1 MNTIIMLFLISL
13 LVLVHEAG
21 HFAAARMFGVRVSK
35 FGFGLPI
42 GPTLFKTKWGDTEIL
57 VHAFLLGGYVSFP
70 DDEEVKDK
78 EDLKDGS
85 SAGKKTQKTQEDETK
100 KESAEEILPPD
111 SPERFKNKAPWQK
124 AVIVSAGVFMNVVF
138 AIFLTMLAAAWY
150 HKLPTG
156 TSDVL
161 IKEIISKDNSS
172 NIVESNA
179 KAGDK
184 IKAVNGIKVTSAY
197 KFIFVVQKSKYFDGM
212 VSNEIVTQKL
222 NELKRLNPNIDFEN
236 IIKKDTKLNLPK
248 LTPENPLN
256 ITENVAMG
264 YEKYETSEVPLTND
278 EIELRNEIENKN
290 VYTLKEDIE
299 PEALAKA
306 LSDTFK
312 PLTIVL
318 ERDGKEIVLN
328 NIHTDKSGV
337 LGVKLE
343 TKEIFSEI
351 KNAKDVVVKSL
362 EYLWVNTKLMGF
374 GLWQLV
380 TGKIPMSEMHGI
392 VVITKVGSDII
403 ETYGML
409 NGLLLTAIIS
419 IDLAI
424 INLLPIPALDGG
436 HLMFLALEKILGREI
451 DEKITEN
458 IGRFFF
464 LLLIILM
471 IYVIFNDIFALATH
485 KF

>member
-1 MNTIIMLFLISL
+1 M
-13 LVLVHEAG
+13 HEIG
-21 HFAAARMFGVRVSK
+21 HFAAARLFGVRVSK

-57 VHAFLLGGYVSFP
+57 IHAFLLGGYVSFP
-70 DDEEVKDK
+70 DDEEAKDDKKNIEENEK
-78 EDLKDGS
+78 EEEK
-85 SAGKKTQKTQEDETK
+85 EET
-100 KESAEEILPPD
+100 LPLD

-124 AVIVSAGVFMNVVF
+124 AVIVSAGVFMNVIF

-156 TSDVL
+156 TSDVF
-161 IKEIISKDNSS
+161 IKEIMTENNSS
-172 NIVESNA
+172 NIVNSGV

-184 IKAVNGIKVTSAY
+184 IKSINGIKTTNSY
-197 KFIFVVQKSKYFDGM
+197 KFIFVVQKSKYFDGIID
-212 VSNEIVTQKL
+212 NTIVTDKL
-222 NELKRLNPNIDFEN
+222 NDLKKLNPNIDFEN
-236 IIKKDTKLNLPK
+236 VIKKDTKILLPEM
-248 LTPENPLN
+248 TPEKSLD
-256 ITENVAMG
+256 ISESVASG
-264 YEKYETSEVPLTND
+264 YEKYKTNEVNLTKE
-278 EIELRNEIENKN
+278 EIALRDKFENK
-290 VYTLKEDIE
+290 KEYILEQDLE
-299 PEALAKA
+299 PENIARA
-306 LSDTFK
+306 LSDSYK

-318 ERDGKEIVLN
+318 DRNGEEIVLN
-328 NIHTDKSGV
+328 NIYTDKTGI

-343 TKEIFSEI
+343 TREIFTEI
-351 KNAKDVVVKSL
+351 NNFKDVVTCSL
-362 EYLWVNTKLMGF
+362 SYLWTNTKLMGY

-471 IYVIFNDIFALATH
+471 VYVIFNDIFALVTH